1 MCWEMDYEYF
11 AELEKAKKAEM
22 AQEKRTGVIKDLL
35 ADANK
40 QAEKTGAEETPAS
53 EVVPAK

>member
-1 MCWEMDYEYF
+1 MCWEMDYQFF

-22 AQEKRTGVIKDLL
+22 AQEKRTGVISDLL
-35 ADANK
+35 TEANK
-40 QAEKTGAEETPAS
+40 QADKTVAETTPVS

>member
-11 AELEKAKKAEM
+11 AEQEKAKKAKM
-22 AQEKRTGVIKDLL
+22 AQDKRSGVISDLL

-40 QAEKTGAEETPAS
+40 QAEKTGADATPAS
-53 EVVPAK
+53 EVLPAK